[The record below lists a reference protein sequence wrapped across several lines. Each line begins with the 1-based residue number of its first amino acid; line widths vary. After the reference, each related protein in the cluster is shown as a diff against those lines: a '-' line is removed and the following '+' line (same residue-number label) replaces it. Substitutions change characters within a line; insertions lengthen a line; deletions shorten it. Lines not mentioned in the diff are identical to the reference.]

1 MCLFHF
7 VLFRP
12 FYLIGLLLVLNLV
25 DFMILVFV
33 PCFLILKKRGGER
46 ERREEKGERE
56 NIQLDVQG
64 GGRNLGG
71 VRGGKGVQ

>member
-25 DFMILVFV
+25 DFMIHVFV

-46 ERREEKGERE
+46 ER
-56 NIQLDVQG
+56 
-64 GGRNLGG
+64 GGRRKGRERTYGWMCREVGG
-71 VRGGKGVQ
+71 I